1 MPRQQEESGRTSR
14 HPASDSLQQNE
25 ALRDR
30 AVNGFHAFGF
40 VGACHR
46 LQSGSPKSTIKIVA
60 SRHLEQ
66 VLAHAENQLA
76 ATGARRPTEVLP
88 LYKKFL
94 KVEEHRLRLKH
105 QAGHGGREICAHRAD
120 LVDVLLRYVFGAA
133 FTATRPEEASGAPL
147 ALIALGGYGRG
158 ELNPFSDID
167 VMLLHRQW
175 AKKISPHLE
184 EMVEQ
189 VLYLLWDSGF
199 KVGHSTRSIKEA
211 ITQANRDMLTKTAML
226 ESRFLAGDAE
236 LAREFREQFRSKCVE
251 GHEREYVEMR
261 MQDQVVRHKKF
272 GDSVY
277 RQEPHVKSGCGGLRD
292 YQNLLWMT
300 YFKEG
305 SLSTN
310 QLVGKDW
317 LSETDQRR
325 IERAYDFLLRLR
337 TDLHYATGRATDI
350 LHLNLQEQIAK
361 RLNYSFGN
369 GQLRSETLM
378 RDYFEHTRNIFRVT
392 ERISAQFV
400 SWHVTSRT
408 RSLFSFLPLI
418 RPDKTPVGESFFIRN
433 KQLHP
438 DRRDLFQKDP
448 EQMMRAFQ
456 LIQEYVLD
464 LSPEAADLVSRSLE
478 QVTRTYQ
485 YARGPREI
493 FTAILS
499 QKGEVGRVL
508 RAMHRVDF
516 LGRYIPEFGQLTC
529 LVQHEFLHRYT
540 ADEHTLVCIDKLDA
554 LTQTDDPKLIHYRKL
569 FEQLADPLVLY
580 LALLLH
586 DSGKAVGRPHSEASA
601 LFAQRV
607 AARLQLSSEQ
617 RKSLIR
623 LVDHHLSLS
632 TTAQQRN
639 LDDPATVMKFAQVV
653 KDQKNLDALMLL
665 TLADGQGTSADAWS
679 DWKESLVWQLFHQT
693 SRYLADRKS
702 YYEQTRIARESL
714 RACVAENFSPD
725 YAEEIEA
732 HFEYMPDHYF
742 RATGVPEIIEH
753 VKLLRSFL
761 ESVSTEK
768 ESPLAPAVKWKIVPE
783 QGHTVMTFCTWE
795 RERLL
800 AKIAGSLSVVPLN
813 ILSADVFPRG
823 DNAVLGVFRVC
834 DTRAQPVSNPRD
846 FELVEQT
853 LRRALEDESF
863 DFVPSIEKA
872 KRSSHRAAVGI
883 DFPTR
888 IAIDNKTH
896 PTYTLVEFQAPDR
909 IGLLYDVLSCLDR
922 ENVLV
927 PLSRVN
933 TQAGAAIDT
942 LYVMDGS
949 SHAKITDSQR
959 IQTVQQHLKDA
970 ILRGSAR
977 S

>member
-1 MPRQQEESGRTSR
+1 M
-14 HPASDSLQQNE
+14 
-25 ALRDR
+25 
-30 AVNGFHAFGF
+30 
-40 VGACHR
+40 
-46 LQSGSPKSTIKIVA
+46 
-60 SRHLEQ
+60 SRHLDQ
-66 VLAHAENQLA
+66 VLAHAESRLA
-76 ATGARRPTEVLP
+76 ATGTRRPTEVLP

-105 QAGHGGREICAHRAD
+105 QAGGGGREICARRAE
-120 LVDVLLRYVFGAA
+120 LVDVLLRYVFGGAA
-133 FTATRPEEASGAPL
+133 ATSRGNGEPKVSL

-167 VMLLHRQW
+167 VMLLHHQR
-175 AKKISPHLE
+175 AAEISPDLE
-184 EMVEQ
+184 EMVNQ

-211 ITQANRDMLTKTAML
+211 IAEANRDMRTKTAML
-226 ESRFLAGDAE
+226 ESRFLAGDSE

-261 MQDQVVRHKKF
+261 MQDQVTRHKKF

-277 RQEPHVKSGCGGLRD
+277 LQEPNLKSGCGGLRD

-325 IERAYDFLLRLR
+325 IETAYDFLLRLR

-361 RLNYSFGN
+361 RLNYSPRN
-369 GQLRSETLM
+369 GQLRSEALM
-378 RDYFEHTRNIFRVT
+378 RNYYEHTRNIFRVT
-392 ERISAQFV
+392 ERITEQFV
-400 SWHVTSRT
+400 SGYVTNKT

-418 RPDKTPVGESFFIRN
+418 RADKTPVGDSFFVRS

-438 DRRDLFQKDP
+438 ARRDLFRKEP

-456 LIQEYVLD
+456 LAQERDLD
-464 LSPEAADLVSRSLE
+464 LSPELADLVSRSLG

-493 FTAILS
+493 FKSILS
-499 QKGEVGRVL
+499 QKGRVGRIL
-508 RAMHRVDF
+508 RMMHRVDF

-554 LTQTDDPKLIHYRKL
+554 LAETNDPELTAYRKI
-569 FEQLADPLVLY
+569 FEHLEDPLVLY

-586 DSGKAVGRPHSEASA
+586 DSGKAVGARPHSEASA

-617 RKSLIR
+617 RKSLIM
-623 LVDHHLSLS
+623 LVDHHLTLS
-632 TTAQQRN
+632 RTAQQRN
-639 LDDPATVMKFAQVV
+639 VDDPSTVMEFGRIV
-653 KDQKNLDALMLL
+653 KHQRNLNKLMLL
-665 TLADGQGTSADAWS
+665 TLADGQGTSPEAWS
-679 DWKESLVWQLFHQT
+679 DWKESLVWELFHET
-693 SRYLADRKS
+693 SRYLADQKS
-702 YYEQTRIARESL
+702 YYDKTRIERESL
-714 RACVAENFSPD
+714 QGAVSKNLSPD
-725 YAEEIEA
+725 YSEEIEA
-732 HFEYMPDHYF
+732 HFEFMPDHYF
-742 RATGVPEIIEH
+742 RATDVPEIVEH
-753 VKLLRSFL
+753 LKLFRSFL
-761 ESVSTEK
+761 ENVSHSG
-768 ESPLAPAVKWKIVPE
+768 ESPLAAAIQWKIMLE
-783 QGHTVMTFCTWE
+783 QGHSVVTFCTWE
-795 RERLL
+795 RQRLL
-800 AKIAGSLSVVPLN
+800 AKVAGSFSVVPLN

-823 DNAVLGVFRVC
+823 DNVVLSIFRVC
-834 DTRAQPVSNPRD
+834 DTKARPVTHRRD

-853 LRRALEDESF
+853 LRRAFEDESF
-863 DFVPSIEKA
+863 DFLPLIEKA
-872 KRSSHRAAVGI
+872 KRQSRHLAPAI
-883 DFPTR
+883 EFPTR

-896 PTYTLVEFQAPDR
+896 PTYTLIEIQAPDR

-922 ENVLV
+922 ENILI
-927 PLSRVN
+927 PLSRIN

-942 LYVMDGS
+942 LYVVDGS
-949 SHAKITDSQR
+949 THAKITDSNR
-959 IQTVQQHLKDA
+959 IRTIQQHLKST
-970 ILRGSAR
+970 ILGGGTAKSQ
-977 S
+977 